1 MFYRLS
7 FTKIITEIG
16 SYILVPIYTMTT
28 SCCAECGKEVEGEGE
43 GVASLKTCKSCLQ
56 VKYCNERQEKKEVN
70 IPQLNVSDKCE

>member
-1 MFYRLS
+1 
-7 FTKIITEIG
+7 
-16 SYILVPIYTMTT
+16 MTT
-28 SCCAECGKEVEGEGE
+28 SCCAECGKEVEGGG